1 MQSPIA
7 NITRVPSTMLT
18 ATIQMRGSKL
28 SKSGFIRRMRSERET
43 RDTETHTHS
52 QRWRA
57 GERARERE
65 GRER

>member
-28 SKSGFIRRMRSERET
+28 SRSGFIRRMRSGSGVTETET
-43 RDTETHTHS
+43 RTHK
-52 QRWRA
+52 
-57 GERARERE
+57 RERE
-65 GRER
+65 GREE